1 MLSDW
6 QCSQQP
12 WRTDGHHESLT
23 ALHRSPSHRLKASSQ
38 RKPRQNKKLRTLSGS
53 AILFCYRR
61 PPLQILFLFVC
72 FKPPDTPIK
81 TEPES
86 PNPCSSLGRTQC
98 PVQSLF
104 LSKSLFWKNTTP
116 KRSTGKASLSKAAVE
131 FPASQHLLSSPR
143 CFNTRQQEESTGRK
157 PNEFQ
162 PP

>member
-1 MLSDW
+1 MGTLPSDSS
-6 QCSQQP
+6 QGIKSLQCSGLRDPGFLLHGNGLLFSLPAQNTPGTAFFLTCHLIDCSQQP

-72 FKPPDTPIK
+72 FKPPDMPIK

-86 PNPCSSLGRTQC
+86 PNPCSSLGRAQC

-104 LSKSLFWKNTTP
+104 VSKSLF
-116 KRSTGKASLSKAAVE
+116 
-131 FPASQHLLSSPR
+131 
-143 CFNTRQQEESTGRK
+143 
-157 PNEFQ
+157 
-162 PP
+162 